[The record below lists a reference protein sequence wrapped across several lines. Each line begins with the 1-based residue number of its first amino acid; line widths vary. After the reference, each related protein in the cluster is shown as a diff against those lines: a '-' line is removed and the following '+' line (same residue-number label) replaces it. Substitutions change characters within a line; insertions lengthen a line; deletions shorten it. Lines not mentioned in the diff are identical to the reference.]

1 MATKR
6 SLTSY
11 LTIIFLVLVILQALP
26 FAIRLVK
33 NYYDEVF
40 QLKTKVG
47 LLKIDQPI
55 MEASSYS
62 KSLKK
67 FFHDKEIKAI
77 LLHIECPGGTAGS
90 SQSIFNEIISH
101 KKNHPK
107 PVIVLTN
114 DLCASG
120 GYYIACAAD
129 YIIASPSAIVGSI
142 GSYIGSIKLKEFAES
157 WKIKYKIKQS
167 GKYKTALSPFGEDSP
182 EIEAFVQGV
191 TDDVYNQFVSDVAA
205 RRKLVI
211 KDAEK
216 WANGKFFTGKQALA
230 LGLIDETGSEYNTIE
245 KIRELALIEKD
256 KEIEWVHAKQPS
268 FYSKILGKEDDNG
281 SLSLT
286 SLLISKIMSFPF
298 MAFTQ
303 AD

>member
-11 LTIIFLVLVILQALP
+11 LTIIFMVIVIIQAIP
-26 FAIRLVK
+26 FTIK
-33 NYYDEVF
+33 FIKSYYDDIL

-47 LLKIDQPI
+47 LIKIDQPV
-55 MEASSYS
+55 MEAGSYS
-62 KSLKK
+62 KSIKK

-77 LLHIECPGGTAGS
+77 LLHIECPGGAAGS
-90 SQSIFNEIISH
+90 SQSIFNEIMSY
-101 KKNHPK
+101 KKDYPK
-107 PVIVLTN
+107 PVVVMTN

-142 GSYIGSIKLKEFAES
+142 GSYIGTLKLKDFAEH
-157 WKIKYKIKQS
+157 WKVKYQIKQS
-167 GKYKTALSPFGEDSP
+167 GKYKTALNPFGESSP
-182 EIEAFVQGV
+182 EIEKFVQEV
-191 TDDVYNQFVSDVAA
+191 TDDVYNQFTNDVAA
-205 RRKLVI
+205 RRKLI
-211 KDAEK
+211 LKDADK

-230 LGLIDETGSEYNTIE
+230 LGLVDELGSEYNTIK
-245 KIRELALIEKD
+245 KIKELALIEKD

-268 FYSKILGKEDDNG
+268 LYNKILGKEDDNG
-281 SLSLT
+281 SLSIT
-286 SLLISKIMSFPF
+286 SLLVSKIMHFPF

-303 AD
+303 ID